1 MKKTLHL
8 AVLGL
13 LTTAALVLLF
23 CEVENPDQLLT
34 EAESLALLLA
44 TKLAVVPLALL
55 IRALWRRWRAE
66 LESINAMMEE

>member
-8 AVLGL
+8 AALGL

-23 CEVENPDQLLT
+23 CES
-34 EAESLALLLA
+34 ESLALLLA

-55 IRALWRRWRAE
+55 IRALWRRWGAE
-66 LESINAMMEE
+66 LDNINAMMED